1 MKHCNEIFTQKDL
14 TSPDFMKTHGD
25 FSNKFEVHS
34 EQNAIAELSKNEVS
48 GIGATLYTTLAPC
61 SNCAKLIVAAGI
73 KRVVY
78 LEEYDRDMSG
88 PELLRQAG
96 IEVEW
101 FNKGELL
108 RQ

>member
-1 MKHCNEIFTQKDL
+1 MEYAYT
-14 TSPDFMKTHGD
+14 
-25 FSNKFEVHS
+25 
-34 EQNAIAELSKNEVS
+34 LS
-48 GIGATLYTTLAPC
+48 TLYTTLAPC